1 MARKE
6 GRKGELKMEG
16 YRKRGEGIRDE
27 ERIGEDNRRG
37 GMEEQRRWLEKR
49 GERERRKGWLRKD
62 GERSRG
68 EKRKREERIKGK
80 GKWRRE
86 GGG

>member
-6 GRKGELKMEG
+6 GRKGELRMEG

-27 ERIGEDNRRG
+27 ERRGE
-37 GMEEQRRWLEKR
+37 MEERRRWLEKR

-62 GERSRG
+62 G
-68 EKRKREERIKGK
+68 
-80 GKWRRE
+80 
-86 GGG
+86 

>member
-1 MARKE
+1 MTRKE
-6 GRKGELKMEG
+6 GRKGELRMKG

-27 ERIGEDNRRG
+27 ERRGE
-37 GMEEQRRWLEKR
+37 MEERRRWLEKR